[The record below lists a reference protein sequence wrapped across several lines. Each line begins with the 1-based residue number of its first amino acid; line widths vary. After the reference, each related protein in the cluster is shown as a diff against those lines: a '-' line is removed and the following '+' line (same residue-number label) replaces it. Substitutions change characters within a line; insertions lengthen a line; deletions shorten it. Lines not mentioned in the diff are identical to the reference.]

1 MARKPSVLLAVF
13 ERLSDPV
20 VQSQVLEHARIM
32 QRMGVAEFEIWVAA
46 WGDDMYAQSQSLAAD
61 AAAKAEAPVH
71 VWHAIAPRWPMST
84 HLNGRR
90 LLAQVAR
97 DSKKKFTHLHARSD
111 YAAGASRIAAQHL
124 DIPLI
129 WDCRGD
135 AKAEIMSRVGLSL
148 SSRWLREKVIERR
161 MRRAAQHSNR
171 AIFVSEPLR
180 QRMAP
185 HWGEKTS
192 LIIPCGAASD
202 LFFFDQGLREK
213 TRRDLGFSDDTTVFV
228 YSGSLVEYQK
238 FPETV
243 AMYRRLAATTRNTRL
258 LVLTKDRKKAAA
270 LTGEDPAIL
279 IRSAGHS
286 EINGYLN
293 AADVAFMLRDPTA
306 INIVASPTKF
316 AEYGLTGLPVIMSR
330 SVPDSYEFAKQTG
343 SLIDV
348 TDIDAPRSLAIV
360 DRAAVADQFRRR
372 LTKQAQS
379 ESYKTLYS

>member
-1 MARKPSVLLAVF
+1 
-13 ERLSDPV
+13 
-20 VQSQVLEHARIM
+20 
-32 QRMGVAEFEIWVAA
+32 
-46 WGDDMYAQSQSLAAD
+46 
-61 AAAKAEAPVH
+61 
-71 VWHAIAPRWPMST
+71 
-84 HLNGRR
+84 
-90 LLAQVAR
+90 
-97 DSKKKFTHLHARSD
+97 
-111 YAAGASRIAAQHL
+111 
-124 DIPLI
+124 
-129 WDCRGD
+129 
-135 AKAEIMSRVGLSL
+135 
-148 SSRWLREKVIERR
+148 VIERR

-202 LFFFDQGLREK
+202 LFFFDQSLREK